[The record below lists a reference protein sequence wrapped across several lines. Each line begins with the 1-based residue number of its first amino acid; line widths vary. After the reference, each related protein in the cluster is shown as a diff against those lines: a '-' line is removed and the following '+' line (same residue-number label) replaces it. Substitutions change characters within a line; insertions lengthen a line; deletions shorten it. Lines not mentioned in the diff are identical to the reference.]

1 MSDYFFVWLGS
12 GRTRKIKGISQ
23 KCIFLDRALRAGLPV
38 PGGSILLDWFFQL
51 AVEEGVVIVQ
61 DSGVCI
67 DKPVALADLL
77 YTAVR
82 HPRFDQPAAIRT
94 AFTPALPKSI
104 VELNCDLNDPQVL
117 ANVLR
122 QAWTAVSPT
131 DETIRRDLIL
141 MKMVDVVTEGTAVLS
156 PDQQS
161 DNTTILN
168 QADTLPIP
176 PLKRWGRSDENLPE
190 YGRRLQKLLRG
201 VRRTFGDKVGEVVWA
216 DDGRICWILQLS
228 ETGSNEQ

>member
-51 AVEEGVVIVQ
+51 AVEEGVA
-61 DSGVCI
+61 GVRDGEI
-67 DKPVALADLL
+67 RVDTPQALADLL

-82 HPRFDQPAAIRT
+82 HPRFDKPAAVRT
-94 AFTPALPKSI
+94 AFSPPLAQSI

-117 ANVLR
+117 AAVLQ
-122 QAWTAVSPT
+122 QAWTAVSAT
-131 DETIRRDLIL
+131 DETIRRDLLL
-141 MKMVDVVTEGTAVLS
+141 MKMVDVVVEGTAVLS

-161 DNTTILN
+161 DSTTIVN
-168 QADTLPIP
+168 QADSLHIP
-176 PLKRWGRSDENLPE
+176 PLKHWWSRGDNDLPE

-201 VRRTFGDKVGEVVWA
+201 VRRTFGDQVGEIVWA

-228 ETGSNEQ
+228 ETR